1 MKNAAFISSVLENA
15 LKVYFHCIV
24 ELTLFLFRFFVAGWK
39 AYRHTSMQ
47 NIAVSITSMAKERL
61 QHLWIL
67 IQDNCLF
74 KIHQVLSASL
84 IVTSENVL
92 H

>member
-1 MKNAAFISSVLENA
+1 MHKSLLSN
-15 LKVYFHCIV
+15 YFHDSV
-24 ELTLFLFRFFVAGWK
+24 ELTLFLFCFFVAGWK

-47 NIAVSITSMAKERL
+47 NIAVSITSVAKECL
-61 QHLWIL
+61 QHLWVL

-84 IVTSENVL
+84 KVTSENVL